1 MDFAINWHSCFF
13 LLFAAA
19 ACGFAV
25 AVVLSSNIVRMAC
38 CLVVSLSAVAGLF
51 FLAGA
56 EFLGAAQLM
65 IYVGG
70 TMVLLIFGVMLTA
83 RGPFIMMKTGG
94 GQWVLALVIGIALF
108 VVLLQ
113 AATSSSAW
121 KGAKSDEVA
130 AVDMGKRPAT
140 ALAGEEESSHG
151 ATPPDAADGRLSD
164 EITNIDE
171 TSNISEETPED
182 TAGQLGLGLLGVRT
196 EKTEPVNPEKK
207 IDIQREGMSG
217 YLLAFEI
224 ISMHLVVVL
233 VGAAFLARA
242 RRRIRGPEP
251 RSPESRVPNPESL

>member
-13 LLFAAA
+13 LLFAAIT
-19 ACGFAV
+19 CGFAV

-83 RGPFIMMKTGG
+83 RGPFVSMKTGG
-94 GQWVLALVIGIALF
+94 GQWVLALIIGIALF

-113 AATSSSAW
+113 AATSTSAW
-121 KGAKSDEVA
+121 KGAKSDKLA
-130 AVDMGKRPAT
+130 AVPAT
-140 ALAGEEESSHG
+140 AKQENDVGKL
-151 ATPPDAADGRLSD
+151 
-164 EITNIDE
+164 
-171 TSNISEETPED
+171 D

-196 EKTEPVNPEKK
+196 DKVEQENKV
-207 IDIQREGMSG
+207 QREGMSG

-242 RRRIRGPEP
+242 RRRIRSPEP
-251 RSPESRVPNPESL
+251 RIPESRDPNPES